1 MMITTIALRKMQ
13 GLTSSTPSAPVIGVR
28 RRARSGPRAVKAM
41 RRQTQNLALRWV
53 GGWALDVCDAVCDHV
68 KSKPKYCP
76 ALSTGAI
83 VGIVIACVVVVEVV
97 VGVVVYF
104 FVIKPKKAAVA
115 PDQQAPTS
123 RSAKTF

>member
-1 MMITTIALRKMQ
+1 
-13 GLTSSTPSAPVIGVR
+13 
-28 RRARSGPRAVKAM
+28 M

-53 GGWALDVCDAVCDHV
+53 GEWALDVCDAVCDHV

-83 VGIVIACVVVVEVV
+83 VGIVIACVVV
-97 VGVVVYF
+97 GVLVYF

-123 RSAKTF
+123 GSAKIL